1 MSPLKKVKLGDRSP
15 EVTELCLGTLTMSPI
30 QADMSPGEGADVICA
45 AIARGVT
52 YVDTAVRYNTH
63 PHVREALSRLDDPDS
78 IVVSTKSPARTR
90 DEMRDEIDLT
100 CRELGRDTI
109 DIYLMHLIK
118 PGSDWEERSGAFDE
132 LRRARDSGK
141 VRCIGMS
148 SHTVGALDA
157 AMGNDGIDIVHA
169 CVNAKGFGITDGS
182 LDDVRAALR
191 QLKSE
196 GKGVYAMKPLGGGH
210 LRETAAESL
219 NLVRSFP
226 EVDVVALG
234 MKSIA
239 EVEMNVAIFSDEPV
253 TDEMI
258 GNAKG
263 VERKLM
269 INRLCVG
276 CEKCIERCDQGA
288 LSLVDGKSVV
298 DRDKC
303 IICGYC
309 VETCP
314 VFAIRV
320 I

>member
-1 MSPLKKVKLGDRSP
+1 MPLKRVKLGDRGP

-30 QADMSPGEGADVICA
+30 QADMSPEAGADIICA
-45 AIARGVT
+45 AIDRGVT
-52 YVDTAVRYNTH
+52 YIDTAVRYNTH
-63 PHVREALSRLDDPDS
+63 SHVKTALSRLDDPGA
-78 IVVSTKSPARTR
+78 ITVSTKSPARTEG
-90 DEMRDEIDLT
+90 DMREEIDTT
-100 CRELGRDTI
+100 CRELGRDVI

-118 PGSDWEERSGAFDE
+118 PGSDWQERAGAFDE
-132 LRRARDSGK
+132 LRRARDAGR
-141 VRCIGMS
+141 VRSIGMS

-157 AMGNDGIDIVHA
+157 AMGNDDIDIVHA
-169 CVNAKGFGITDGS
+169 CVNAKGFGVTDGS
-182 LDDVRAALR
+182 LDDVRAALT

-210 LRETAAESL
+210 LRKTAEESL

-234 MKSIA
+234 MKSVG
-239 EVEMNVAIFSDEPV
+239 EVAMNVAIFSGEPV
-253 TDEMI
+253 TEEMQ
-258 GNAKG
+258 GAAKG

-269 INRLCVG
+269 ISGLCVG
-276 CEKCIERCDQGA
+276 CGKCIDRCDQGA
-288 LSLVDGKSVV
+288 LSLVESKSLV
-298 DRDKC
+298 DCDKC